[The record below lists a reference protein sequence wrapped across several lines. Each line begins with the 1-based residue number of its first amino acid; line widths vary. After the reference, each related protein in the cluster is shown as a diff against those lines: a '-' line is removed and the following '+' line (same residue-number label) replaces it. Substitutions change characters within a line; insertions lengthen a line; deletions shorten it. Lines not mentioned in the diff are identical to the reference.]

1 MAGQDAGSE
10 TGGAAALE
18 MAMSAALE
26 RGDRIIPC
34 RNCGA
39 PVLGVYCGQCGQAIE
54 THRRSVLHL
63 ISEALEHIVS
73 FDSRVL
79 RTVRAL
85 FLAPGELSLAFHQGR
100 TQRYVPAVRLYF
112 FVSLIFFLTL
122 SATHTAIFQMEWA
135 PVTVRYFGDGNGK
148 VLKEKNGETEVLRGV
163 KADKNGV
170 VSKDIGWDGDAVS
183 LLGTKADG
191 HPVTGLDLQPHFFA
205 PVSSA
210 DPKRSAVARS
220 ILDKNYEEIMVDPAG
235 QQRVKLWLGRDPK
248 RILETLASNP
258 AAINGPLMEWI
269 PRVLFL
275 LLPAFALLLTV
286 FYWRQKAGFYFVD
299 HLVFSL
305 NVFSFGFA
313 TILLGIGL
321 ARFIDGGNAVFITIL
336 VIFIHI
342 LLAMKRFYRQGWG
355 WTVAK
360 FALVTFSYGV
370 VFLGPALVGIFL
382 ISFLNV
388 A

>member
-1 MAGQDAGSE
+1 
-10 TGGAAALE
+10 
-18 MAMSAALE
+18 
-26 RGDRIIPC
+26 
-34 RNCGA
+34 
-39 PVLGVYCGQCGQAIE
+39 
-54 THRRSVLHL
+54 
-63 ISEALEHIVS
+63 
-73 FDSRVL
+73 
-79 RTVRAL
+79 
-85 FLAPGELSLAFHQGR
+85 
-100 TQRYVPAVRLYF
+100 
-112 FVSLIFFLTL
+112 
-122 SATHTAIFQMEWA
+122 
-135 PVTVRYFGDGNGK
+135 
-148 VLKEKNGETEVLRGV
+148 
-163 KADKNGV
+163 
-170 VSKDIGWDGDAVS
+170 
-183 LLGTKADG
+183 
-191 HPVTGLDLQPHFFA
+191 
-205 PVSSA
+205 
-210 DPKRSAVARS
+210 
-220 ILDKNYEEIMVDPAG
+220 
-235 QQRVKLWLGRDPK
+235 
-248 RILETLASNP
+248 
-258 AAINGPLMEWI
+258 MEWI

-321 ARFIDGGNAVFITIL
+321 VRFIDGGNAVFITIL